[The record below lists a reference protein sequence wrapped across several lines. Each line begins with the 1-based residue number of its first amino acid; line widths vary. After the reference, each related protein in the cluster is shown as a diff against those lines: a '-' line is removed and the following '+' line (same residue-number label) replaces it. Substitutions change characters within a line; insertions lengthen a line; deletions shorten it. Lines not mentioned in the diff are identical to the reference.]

1 MVKVC
6 YSLTP
11 FFSIC
16 MNDTNLFK
24 TGYIDPDPD
33 GGLQDDLASRSYRG
47 LLDSDEYYDDED

>member
-1 MVKVC
+1 
-6 YSLTP
+6 
-11 FFSIC
+11 